1 MWQLPLDRQELW
13 MERHCKVHN
22 KGSRGG
28 KQRQGHPARACCVL
42 RERTGGWLIKFLKGS
57 TFGLKKTHAPV
68 VAWARTTVTTT
79 AVWMWVIWGR
89 SAVRLATFKNWRNW
103 LFSRRITL
111 FFFFFLML
119 SANERTIMNIP
130 EKCTLSVKGLNYSQC
145 HLSQIRPL
153 WVCKSKWNYM
163 SLAAGK
169 LIMLLYFLLISL
181 YRCWQIN
188 VMMKI
193 LMYKLLHNEIN
204 CVIPNISGDA
214 GEKMIIFSQG
224 LIWSES

>member
-57 TFGLKKTHAPV
+57 TFGLKKTQAPV

-111 FFFFFLML
+111 FFFFSSNAFSKWKNYHEHTGKMHIECQGFKLLTMP
-119 SANERTIMNIP
+119 SVPNTPA
-130 EKCTLSVKGLNYSQC
+130 LSVQ
-145 HLSQIRPL
+145 
-153 WVCKSKWNYM
+153 V
-163 SLAAGK
+163 
-169 LIMLLYFLLISL
+169 
-181 YRCWQIN
+181 
-188 VMMKI
+188 
-193 LMYKLLHNEIN
+193 
-204 CVIPNISGDA
+204 
-214 GEKMIIFSQG
+214 
-224 LIWSES
+224 